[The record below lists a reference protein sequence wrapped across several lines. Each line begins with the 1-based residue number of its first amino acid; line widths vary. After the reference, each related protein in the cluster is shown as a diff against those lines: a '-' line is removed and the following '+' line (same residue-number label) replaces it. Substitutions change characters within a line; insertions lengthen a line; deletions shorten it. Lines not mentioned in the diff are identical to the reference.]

1 MRLFMSQ
8 PSPFARKCRIVIR
21 EHGLSGRVEEI
32 AVPAPYGDYT
42 PLTSVNPIGQVPT
55 LVDEDGVVTTNSPLI
70 CAYLDSIGSGPKLIP
85 AEGPDHWRV
94 RRLEVLGDSIAEVGV
109 KLRLETLRPASEQ
122 SPTWIENW
130 KASLVRALDQAEH
143 RAASDTSF
151 HLGNIAIVGAVA
163 WVKFRYGG
171 WDLGPERPALARLVE
186 AFETRPS
193 FLDTQPG

>member
-21 EHGLSGRVEEI
+21 EHGLAGRVEEI
-32 AVPAPYGDYT
+32 AVPAPYGAYT

-55 LVDEDGVVTTNSPLI
+55 LVDEDGVTTTNSPLI
-70 CAYLDSIGSGPKLIP
+70 CAYLDSIGEGPKLIP

-94 RRLEVLGDSIAEVGV
+94 RRLEVLGDSIAEMGV
-109 KLRLETLRPASEQ
+109 KLRLETLRPVNEQ
-122 SPTWIENW
+122 SPTAIENW

-143 RAASDTSF
+143 RAASDASF
-151 HLGNIAIVGAVA
+151 HLGNIAIVSAVN
-163 WVKFRYGG
+163 WVNFRFGG
-171 WDLGPERPALARLVE
+171 WDLGIERPALARLVE